1 LDDLPAND
9 DAPLFVPEEF
19 QLEHLEEAHRTVAKT
34 SGRQHVGRRIV
45 SVVHSGKGTSR
56 HWSFALAV
64 IVHAVAA
71 LLLLAITAV
80 TDTWAAGGIVLGL
93 VALSLAVTLALLR
106 SVERRR

>member
-1 LDDLPAND
+1 
-9 DAPLFVPEEF
+9 
-19 QLEHLEEAHRTVAKT
+19 
-34 SGRQHVGRRIV
+34 
-45 SVVHSGKGTSR
+45 
-56 HWSFALAV
+56 
-64 IVHAVAA
+64 VHAVAA